1 MASVSQ
7 FVLVV
12 RSVFGTPWYG
22 VVGVWY
28 PLEVG
33 FEAFRA
39 SKDIFDSWALA
50 LDIAS
55 TAFHLNDFPG
65 RGGFG
70 SVPWLPHSLPQLVGS
85 HQFPLMEKIWRLSL
99 LHLKCQLRF

>member
-22 VVGVWY
+22 VVY
-28 PLEVG
+28 PGRWDLKPSEHH
-33 FEAFRA
+33 
-39 SKDIFDSWALA
+39 KDIFDSWALA

-55 TAFHLNDFPG
+55 TVFHLNDFPG

-70 SVPWLPHSLPQLVGS
+70 SVPWLPHFFPHLVGP
-85 HQFPLMEKIWRLSL
+85 HQFSLMEKIWRLSL